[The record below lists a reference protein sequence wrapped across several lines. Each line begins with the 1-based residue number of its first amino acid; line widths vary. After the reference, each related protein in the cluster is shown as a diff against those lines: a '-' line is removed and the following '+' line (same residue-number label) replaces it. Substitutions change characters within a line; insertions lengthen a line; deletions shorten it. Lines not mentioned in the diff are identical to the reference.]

1 MSQQDA
7 NIRQPDDVRESD
19 AGTSQPDTASS
30 LDGMRV
36 AVVDYGAGNLLSL
49 TRALA
54 AVGAEPLV
62 VATGDELRALAATAG
77 EVDAVALPGVGAA
90 GQAMRLLNESGLA
103 EELRARRW
111 PLLGVC
117 LGMQLFYEWLDEG
130 ACAGLG
136 LLPGVVRRLQPRAG
150 FKIPHMGWNRVAW
163 AGAQPLY
170 GGQSGSGEQPAPA
183 YYFVHSYTCL
193 PTDANAAGIDY
204 ALAEYSEPICASVC
218 APGIVG
224 VQYHPEKSGAV
235 GLATLQRALTI
246 LRPPLRRA
254 DSQ

>member
-1 MSQQDA
+1 MSQRDTMSQSDDA
-7 NIRQPDDVRESD
+7 RQPD
-19 AGTSQPDTASS
+19 ALSS
-30 LDGMRV
+30 CAGMRV

-54 AVGAEPLV
+54 AVGAAPLV
-62 VATGDELRALAATAG
+62 VTTGDELRALATDVG
-77 EVDAVALPGVGAA
+77 GVDVLALPGVGAA

-130 ACAGLG
+130 ECVGLG
-136 LLPGVVRRLQPRAG
+136 LLPGVVRRLKPRAG
-150 FKIPHMGWNRVAW
+150 YKIPHMGWNRVAW
-163 AGAQPLY
+163 SGAQPLY
-170 GGQSGSGEQPAPA
+170 GVQVAQGEQPAPA
-183 YYFVHSYTCL
+183 YYFVHSYTCI

-204 ALAEYSEPICASVC
+204 AWAEYSEPICASVC

-235 GLATLQRALTI
+235 GLATLQRALTL
-246 LRPPLRRA
+246 LRLPIEKA